1 MQILTNCL
9 QGHDDEGGIKVAR
22 KIVQEIRRC
31 SPETK
36 LYTYGG
42 EAAAGDGHLQLNKM
56 MLNLKLARL
65 LRGSKEHLLYAPQ
78 YARMLP
84 MALRTLVLSIYAR
97 GQVNVLL
104 PMCFAPG
111 KAARWMLKLS
121 RARLFVL
128 SHDSW
133 EMMRAATENE
143 VCYVK
148 AGVDM
153 NRFHPVDQARKRQ
166 LREKYGF
173 KPEQKIVLH
182 VGHLTFG
189 RNVRTMLSLSG
200 EYQAVLVASTRTRDV
215 WDAELSQRMQSGST
229 AIRLIDSYL
238 PNIEEIY
245 QAADVYFFP
254 VEEAGRCID
263 SPISVLEAAACDL
276 PIVTTPYGEVKQL
289 LGREGIHAVNSLD
302 KETVDS
308 AIRKALETKTG
319 ARNAVCGYDWQTAA
333 AGIMELIDGEK

>member
-22 KIVQEIRRC
+22 KIVQGIRQC
-31 SPETK
+31 CPETK
-36 LYTYGG
+36 LYTYGS
-42 EAAAGDGHLQLNKM
+42 EAAASDSHLRLNKM
-56 MLNLKLARL
+56 MLNLKLACL
-65 LRGSKEHLLYAPQ
+65 LRKNKENLLYAPQ

-84 MALRTLVLSIYAR
+84 MALRTLVLSVYTR
-97 GQVNVLL
+97 GRVNVLL

-128 SHDSW
+128 SNDSW
-133 EMMRAATENE
+133 ELMRAATANE

-148 AGVDM
+148 AGVDT
-153 NRFHPVDQARKRQ
+153 NRFHPVDRERKRQ

-173 KPEQKIVLH
+173 TPEQKIVLH
-182 VGHLTFG
+182 VGHLTSG
-189 RNVRTMLSLSG
+189 RNVRTMLALSE

-215 WDAELSQRMQSGST
+215 WDAELSQRLQSGSA

-238 PNIEEIY
+238 PQIEEIY

-276 PIVTTPYGEVKQL
+276 PVVTTPYGEVKQL
-289 LGREGIHAVNSLD
+289 LGQEGIYAVNSPD
-302 KETVDS
+302 KGEVDS
-308 AIRKALETKTG
+308 ATRKALEAKTG
-319 ARNAVCGYDWQTAA
+319 ARSAVSEYDWQIATAR
-333 AGIMELIDGEK
+333 IMELIDGEK